1 VDAKRLQESSRKHVI
16 RSLDAWAEG
25 ERDIAVLHCG
35 ISVEHLL
42 KAFLAS
48 KHPSL
53 LVDPRD
59 FSSLL
64 YAVGEGDRAPVGEH
78 LTKSI
83 GASECFRRVAQF
95 IQLPATP
102 QQAEPIFSARNGVAH
117 LGIHEIEGTDETIAV
132 SVKIIDAVLAALGI
146 ERFEYW
152 NPYAFRV
159 EGGWTGPSGLD
170 SARERRDQ
178 IKQKDVSHRSQDSL
192 NSLVASKIS
201 QARIVLEAYGN
212 ASPFRTFRRYPEVKP
227 LEFDEWLIPY
237 SASRSPSRG
246 GDSRSDYAA
255 YCRAWS
261 KDYYGQIDRL
271 GDEVL
276 RFLQGLSSYDRSFP
290 VFRPELF
297 NVPSRFESCV
307 DLRNQRW
314 VKCPACGFT
323 MAALRE
329 QGLTY
334 IGPVEWAQAYEEDY
348 LEVWKIIQPEL
359 LDCPVCLLRLDGNDE
374 LEVVGLDQV
383 WNENGPLDTN

>member
-1 VDAKRLQESSRKHVI
+1 MI
-16 RSLDAWAEG
+16 RSIDAWIED

-53 LVDPRD
+53 LVDVRD

-64 YAVGEGDRAPVGEH
+64 YAVGEGERATVDEH

-95 IQLPATP
+95 IHLPATQ

-117 LGIHEIEGTDETIAV
+117 LGIHQIEKTDETIAV
-132 SVKIIDAVLAALGI
+132 SVKIVDAVLAALGAD
-146 ERFEYW
+146 RFEYW
-152 NPYAFRV
+152 TPYAFRV
-159 EGGWTGPSGLD
+159 EDGWTGPADLN
-170 SARERRDQ
+170 SARERRNQ
-178 IKQKDVSHRSQDSL
+178 ARQEGASHRDRDSL

-201 QARIVLEAYGN
+201 QARTVLEAYGY
-212 ASPFRTFRRYPEVKP
+212 ASPFRSFRRYPDVKP
-227 LEFDEWLIPY
+227 LEFDDWLRSY
-237 SASRSPSRG
+237 STSRAPSRG
-246 GDSRSDYAA
+246 GDSKSDYAE
-255 YCRAWS
+255 YCKAWS

-271 GDEVL
+271 GEEVL
-276 RFLQGLSSYDRSFP
+276 GFLRRLSGYDRGFP

-307 DLRNQRW
+307 DLTNQRW
-314 VKCPACGFT
+314 VKCPVCGFT

-329 QGLTY
+329 QGQTY
-334 IGPVEWAQAYEEDY
+334 IGPAEWAEAYEEDY

-374 LEVVGLDQV
+374 LEVVGLDQA
-383 WNENGPLDTN
+383 WNENGPLDAN